1 MVGGLS
7 MVVVTDLKKVKKG
20 PKDKTAGKDV
30 YEGTTGF
37 TKENAVKGDITK
49 PNPFVAKQK
58 DSPDYM
64 DFYRESTTFGV
75 MAPLSQ
81 QKFDDLATS
90 FGKGLAHLSPEERV
104 DIARKMIDE
113 GYNS

>member
-37 TKENAVKGDITK
+37 NKE
-49 PNPFVAKQK
+49 
-58 DSPDYM
+58 M
-64 DFYRESTTFGV
+64 
-75 MAPLSQ
+75 
-81 QKFDDLATS
+81 
-90 FGKGLAHLSPEERV
+90 
-104 DIARKMIDE
+104 
-113 GYNS
+113 